1 MSDRTPGQPTPTP
14 GTPNETGGASA
25 TLHLANQREAFALLG
40 AGDANLRR
48 MRELTP
54 ARIIARGE
62 TVTITGES
70 ADVQA
75 AERMVQGALDVV
87 RSGGELT
94 PESLLRSARLSGEGR
109 SLAQETQVSG
119 LSLPRGLKPKTPGQK
134 VYLDKIEKSDITFG
148 VGPAGTGK
156 TYLAVAMA
164 VQALKGK
171 KVKRIILTRPAVEAG
186 ERLGFLPGDLQ
197 AKIDPYLRP
206 LYDALYDMLD
216 QEKFESYLTSGV
228 IEVAPLAFMRGRTL
242 NDAFI
247 ILDEAQNTTGEQM
260 KMFLT
265 RMGFSSRVVV
275 TGDVTQIDLPRH
287 ITSGLAV
294 AKRVLGSIEGIA
306 WHEFTDVDVVR
317 HPLVGRIIKAYEKA
331 EDAEQD
337 KRGARRGE
345 LASVSE
351 ETLDARE

>member
-1 MSDRTPGQPTPTP
+1 MTQPQQDSGTLPTP
-14 GTPNETGGASA
+14 GAFSA
-25 TLHLANQREAFALLG
+25 TVTLENQREAYALLG

-48 MRELTP
+48 MRELTK
-54 ARIIARGE
+54 AKLVARGE
-62 TVTITGES
+62 TITITGDQDQVAS
-70 ADVQA
+70 
-75 AERMVQGALDVV
+75 AERMVRDALDVV

-94 PESLLRSARLSGEGR
+94 PDSLLRSARLSGEGR
-109 SLAQETQVSG
+109 SLAAETQVTG

-134 VYLDKIEKSDITFG
+134 LYLDSIDKSDITFG
-148 VGPAGTGK
+148 IGPAGTGK
-156 TYLAVAMA
+156 TYMAVAMA
-164 VQALKGK
+164 VQALKAK

-206 LYDALYDMLD
+206 LYDALQDMLD

-228 IEVAPLAFMRGRTL
+228 IEIAPLAFMRGRTL

-265 RMGFSSRVVV
+265 RMGFSSKVVV

-287 ITSGLAV
+287 VTSGLAV
-294 AKRVLGSIEGIA
+294 AKRVLGNIDGIA
-306 WHEFTDVDVVR
+306 WHEFTDADVVR
-317 HPLVGRIIKAYEKA
+317 HPLVGRIIKAYETA
-331 EDAEQD
+331 ENAEQD
-337 KRGARRGE
+337 KRAARRGE
-345 LASVSE
+345 FASIPEGEGDGAAESE
-351 ETLDARE
+351 R